1 MTLIF
6 NRFYSFIR
14 ERGVEQ
20 PEESVPSL
28 PSLLGLNQP
37 DIHFFT
43 RDLLGHLLRI
53 FFALLQCF
61 QSQPATMPSSWSL
74 CLPGVFVLLGWRLE
88 NGRCSR
94 LGDALH
100 ESFQAVLGLRLWV
113 TCLVGLV
120 DVAPSRSLQSGRA
133 GTRASCHLAR
143 PSRRLRLRRVP
154 RGTLQRWCL
163 K

>member
-1 MTLIF
+1 MTTGCLNCTPIHQACAATF
-6 NRFYSFIR
+6 F
-14 ERGVEQ
+14 
-20 PEESVPSL
+20 PAL
-28 PSLLGLNQP
+28 PSRLEP
-37 DIHFFT
+37 TRHPFFYT
-43 RDLLGHLLRI
+43 GSPGPSPPH